1 MIFFQIVGS
10 KIPIFNSL
18 DILGNGRFGIVKI
31 QNWKLSWRNSLA
43 MKKDIIP
50 LLVAIILVFISIGMN
65 LFRDIALDGTLYI
78 GIGWLSVASFFYFLD
93 KKIYLFAF
101 GATLL
106 AGLFSL
112 IDIYYVSL
120 KFEVGF
126 FLVNPIFIV
135 LIFGF
140 ILLNRDGLKTLLA
153 EMPKLKG
160 K

>member
-78 GIGWLSVASFFYFLD
+78 GIG
-93 KKIYLFAF
+93 
-101 GATLL
+101 
-106 AGLFSL
+106 
-112 IDIYYVSL
+112 
-120 KFEVGF
+120 
-126 FLVNPIFIV
+126 
-135 LIFGF
+135 
-140 ILLNRDGLKTLLA
+140 
-153 EMPKLKG
+153 
-160 K
+160 

>member
-1 MIFFQIVGS
+1 
-10 KIPIFNSL
+10 
-18 DILGNGRFGIVKI
+18 
-31 QNWKLSWRNSLA
+31 

-50 LLVAIILVFISIGMN
+50 LLLAVILVLISIGMN
-65 LFRDIALDGTLYI
+65 LFVDIELDGTLYI
-78 GIGWLSVASFFYFLD
+78 GIGWLSVASFFYFVD

-101 GATLL
+101 GATLV

-120 KFEVGF
+120 KFQVGY
-126 FLVNPIFIV
+126 FLVNPIFVV

-140 ILLNRDGLKTLLA
+140 IFLNRDGLKALLA
-153 EMPKLKG
+153 DMPKLNG